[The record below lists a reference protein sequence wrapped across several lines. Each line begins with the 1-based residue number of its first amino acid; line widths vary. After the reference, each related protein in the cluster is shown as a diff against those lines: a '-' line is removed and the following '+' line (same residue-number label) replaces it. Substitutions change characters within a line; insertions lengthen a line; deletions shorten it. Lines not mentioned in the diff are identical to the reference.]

1 MTRLIAIAIA
11 LVAITTTIVLG
22 ANGPRPTRVNGPPPQ
37 GRPFGALPDGTPVD
51 VYTLASANPTGMSIR
66 AINYGAIITSI
77 LVPDRNGRL
86 ADVVIGH
93 DDIDGYLNRSRFF
106 GAVVGRYGNRIANG
120 KFRLDGREYAL
131 AVNNGPNH
139 LHGGVKGFDKVIW
152 AVEKVAPPTPG
163 DSTIAFTRTSPDGE
177 EGYPGTLKVRVVYTL
192 TTKSELVVDYTA
204 TTDKATPINLTQHSY
219 FNLAGHNSGEITDQ
233 MLTVNADRYTPV
245 DDTQIPTG
253 AIVSVAGT
261 PFDFRTPTRIG
272 ARIEAA
278 DPQLKV
284 GGGYDHNFVLNRN
297 GPGLVLAA
305 RLEDSSSG
313 RALEISTTEPGLQFY
328 SGNKLDGTIVG
339 KGKTLYVRRS
349 GVCLETQHFPDS
361 PNHPGFP
368 STILRPGQT
377 FKSRTVY
384 AFSVTK

>member
-1 MTRLIAIAIA
+1 MIGRVTGVLA
-11 LVAITTTIVLG
+11 LSLVLWSPGEGGLLFPELTTMQAYTVER
-22 ANGPRPTRVNGPPPQ
+22 A
-37 GRPFGALPDGTPVD
+37 PFGVMPDGARVE
-51 VYTLASANPTGMSIR
+51 VFTLRHASGMEVR

-120 KFRLDGREYAL
+120 KFTLDGREYAL

-139 LHGGVKGFDKVIW
+139 LHGGVKGFDKVMW
-152 AVEKVAPPTPG
+152 TAEKVALTPG
-163 DSTIAFTRTSPDGE
+163 ASSIAFTRTSPDGE

-192 TTKSELVVDYTA
+192 TTKNELVVDYSA

-219 FNLAGHNSGEITDQ
+219 FNLAGHNSGEITNHV
-233 MLTVNADRYTPV
+233 LTINADRFTPV
-245 DDTQIPTG
+245 DGTQIPNG
-253 AIVSVAGT
+253 VIVSVAGT
-261 PFDFRTPTRIG
+261 AFDFRKPARIG
-272 ARIEAA
+272 AHIDDA
-278 DPQLKV
+278 DPQLKI
-284 GGGYDHNFVLNRN
+284 GGGYDHNFVINRTR
-297 GPGLVLAA
+297 PGLALAA
-305 RLEDSSSG
+305 RLDDPSSG
-313 RALEISTTEPGLQFY
+313 RVLEVRTTEPGLQFY

-361 PNHPGFP
+361 PNHPEFP

-377 FKSRTVY
+377 FTSRTVY
-384 AFSVTK
+384 TFSVKK